1 MGALDITPI
10 EPADHADASAA
21 HPRRLT
27 VIADDRSARRA
38 APARRPA
45 GSGSQ
50 NQGPEVETGSVREPQ
65 ARRGP
70 LLAVCGLCGGAG
82 TSTLAYLIAL
92 FTARRHSD
100 PVLVCDTGGPDG
112 GLADH
117 AGVAAPR
124 SLVEVAEHVTTG
136 LPPGRVYVTGANGV
150 RVLATGPRFTP
161 DCAADGVKLVL
172 DDARGAHAL
181 TVVDCGTLTRAAEQI
196 ALAAASHIAWVL
208 PATGPR
214 WMNSSA
220 WPATVTPRS
229 SLFPT
234 CPRSAMP
241 GMTPRSTPPRFRCKR
256 SMASSRDDAVPVT
269 ARNERAPATAATAA
283 SDRAPPPGPTPSR
296 HGAAPV
302 LP

>member
-1 MGALDITPI
+1 MGAPDITPI

-27 VIADDRSARRA
+27 VIADDPSARRA
-38 APARRPA
+38 SSARRPA
-45 GSGSQ
+45 GSGSK
-50 NQGPEVETGSVREPQ
+50 NQGLEVESGSVREPH

-92 FTARRHSD
+92 FTARRHAD

-136 LPPGRVYVTGANGV
+136 LPPGRVYVTGADGV

-208 PATGPR
+208 PATPR
-214 WMNSSA
+214 GVRRGERVLGAVNPYLLGGEIIMA
-220 WPATVTPRS
+220 RRDEREPKAALDELKRLARDRDATLVLVPHLPEIS
-229 SLFPT
+229 DAGNDAALDAAQVSLQ
-234 CPRSAMP
+234 AIH
-241 GMTPRSTPPRFRCKR
+241 G
-256 SMASSRDDAVPVT
+256 VL
-269 ARNERAPATAATAA
+269 AR
-283 SDRAPPPGPTPSR
+283 
-296 HGAAPV
+296 
-302 LP
+302 